1 MPYKLNEFVL
11 VLVSRLE
18 RVSADSSW
26 SHQASGIRGALFRLL
41 AQIENG
47 QPIDFAGLD
56 RLVDKGY
63 DILTKSLV
71 E

>member
-1 MPYKLNEFVL
+1 MLHKTNEFIL
-11 VLVSRLE
+11 VLLSRLE
-18 RVSADSSW
+18 RISADSSW

-47 QPIDFAGLD
+47 HPVDFAGLD

-63 DILTKSLV
+63 DILTKSL
-71 E
+71 ED